1 MARLG
6 GSLGG
11 LAALSGSL
19 AGLAAWPGLAS
30 ATAQA
35 RALRTEELHPERE
48 LARARVDDGIMET
61 HLKKRDCDVSFDGPV
76 LRFER
81 HRRWRRRRRNR
92 EIHYM

>member
-1 MARLG
+1 MLVSLRCAVAPVAPVARSAARLG
-6 GSLGG
+6 GSP
-11 LAALSGSL
+11 

-61 HLKKRDCDVSFDGPV
+61 HLKKRDCDVSFDGANARIFHV
-76 LRFER
+76 LFL
-81 HRRWRRRRRNR
+81 
-92 EIHYM
+92 YSV